1 MLSLSLFQISI
12 IVDDY
17 DKAIAFYRDVM
28 GFTLLE
34 DTMISDTKRWVAL
47 RPGEEGAQIILAK
60 ASDEMQKAAIGNQFG
75 GRVGLFLK
83 TDDFDATYQKL
94 LSGNVKFHEAPRNEK
109 YGKVVVF
116 EDIYGNKWDLIEPK

>member
-28 GFTLLE
+28 GFKLLE

-47 RPGEEGAQIILAK
+47 RPGEIGAQIILAK

-94 LSGNVKFHEAPRNEK
+94 LSGNVKFHETPRSEK

>member
-28 GFTLLE
+28 GFTLHE
-34 DTMISDTKRWVAL
+34 DTRISDTKRWVAL

-94 LSGNVKFHEAPRNEK
+94 VSGNVKFNEPPRNEK

-116 EDIYGNKWDLIEPK
+116 EDIFGNKWDLIEPK

>member
-1 MLSLSLFQISI
+1 MPSLSLFQISI
-12 IVDDY
+12 IIDDY
-17 DKAIAFYRDVM
+17 DKALVFYRDVM

-34 DTMISDTKRWVAL
+34 DTKVSDDKRWIVL
-47 RPGEEGAQIILAK
+47 KPGESGAQIILAK
-60 ASDEMQKAAIGNQFG
+60 ASGEVQKTAIGNQFG

-94 LSGNVKFHEAPRNEK
+94 AAGNVKFNEPPRNEK